1 MSRQASHGRFSVQN
15 QVFELSVGDV
25 IQVGNQLVSII
36 EIDGDDIQFQVENI
50 DDSQPESTLAPDV
63 LKARPR

>member
-1 MSRQASHGRFSVQN
+1 MQN